1 MVSSKNQSK
10 YRRDSDEN
18 NGMNRDSNDFQIDT
32 TEYTTRLELLY
43 EVANKATS
51 YPEILKLIEDIL
63 SVTQRILC
71 SSAVSL
77 MVVDDGKGILSYQL
91 ADDQFHSSLKPVRLS
106 VNSGMVRWVARTGMT
121 IISIGDG
128 SSGSRDDDRN
138 SL

>member
-63 SVTQRILC
+63 SVTQRILR